1 MGKNICKINSALQE
15 LNFMKLYS
23 RKKFKKKQN
32 QMSKWNVYSIHIY
45 TNTRI
50 KWWFCQS
57 MAIMSVYL
65 VQCSSD
71 SSS

>member
-32 QMSKWNVYSIHIY
+32 QMSKSNVYSIHIY

-50 KWWFCQS
+50 K
-57 MAIMSVYL
+57 
-65 VQCSSD
+65 
-71 SSS
+71 